1 MRWSQTYIPTLRE
14 TPSEAELVSHRYLLK
29 AGYIRK
35 LAAGIYNY
43 LPLMQ
48 RVLLKVTA
56 IVREEMDRAGAVE
69 VLLPVLQ
76 PSELWKATGR
86 WQVVGKE
93 LMRMKDR
100 HDRDLVLGGTHEEVI
115 ASMLAGELKSY
126 RQMPLNLYQIQV
138 KFRDEIRPRFGLMR
152 GREFY
157 MKDAYSFDV
166 DEAGLAVSYDKMV
179 DAYFA
184 SFRRMGLEVSKV
196 ESDTGAMGGKRA
208 DEFMVKVNTE
218 GGEAVILSCSNCDY
232 AANEEKAESGKGP
245 LEAGHGTRSLEKV
258 STPNQRTVDE
268 VTSFLQAT
276 PDRLIKTL
284 LYMADDKPVVVLIR
298 GDRELNEIKLT
309 NALGAVSLEMA
320 SPQKVTSITGAPTG
334 FAGPVGLSNVQI
346 IADWEIPAI
355 IDGITGGNE
364 ADTHYVGVQYERDYS
379 VDSLADLRN
388 CESGEPC
395 PRCENGTLSSYAG
408 IEVGNT
414 FMLGTKYTEALGV
427 TFLDEAG
434 KKHPPIMGSYGI
446 GITRSAQAA
455 VEANHDEHG
464 IVWPYSI
471 APYQISILPL
481 NVRKPELMNAAE
493 SLYAELTESGFEV
506 LLDDRDERGGVKF
519 KDSDLIG
526 IPIHVIVGDRGLAQN
541 EIEIKVR
548 QSGQR
553 LTAPLDGLVSA
564 CQDIARNLTSRQ
576 T

>member
-1 MRWSQTYIPTLRE
+1 MRWSHSYIPTLRE
-14 TPSEAELVSHRYLLK
+14 TPAEAELESHRYLLK

-35 LAAGIYNY
+35 LAAGIYSY

-56 IVREEMDRAGAVE
+56 IVREEMDRAGAQE

-100 HDRDLVLGGTHEEVI
+100 HDRDLVLGGTHEEVV
-115 ASMLAGELKSY
+115 AHMLAGELKSY

-166 DEAGLAVSYDKMV
+166 DEAGLKISYDKMV

-208 DEFMVKVNTE
+208 DEFMVKVDTE

-232 AANEEKAESGKGP
+232 AANEEKAESGSGP
-245 LEAGHGTRSLEKV
+245 LEARLGSRSLEKV
-258 STPNQRTVDE
+258 STPNSRTVDE
-268 VTSFLQAT
+268 VTSYLKAK
-276 PDRLIKTL
+276 PDQLIKTL
-284 LYMADDKPVVVLIR
+284 LYVADEKAVAVLIR
-298 GDRELNEIKLT
+298 GDRELNEIKLA
-309 NALGAVSLEMA
+309 NALGAASLEMA
-320 SPQKVTSITGAPTG
+320 TPDRVTRITGASVG
-334 FAGPVGLSNVQI
+334 FAGPVGLSGVKI
-346 IADWEIPAI
+346 IADWEVPAI
-355 IDGITGGNE
+355 ADGITGGNE
-364 ADTHYVGVQYERDYS
+364 SDTHYVGVQFDRDYT
-379 VDSLADLRN
+379 VDGLFDLRN
-388 CESGEPC
+388 SEPGDPC
-395 PRCENGTLSSYAG
+395 PRCGDGTLSSYAG

-414 FMLGTKYTEALGV
+414 FMLGTRYTEALGV
-427 TFLDEAG
+427 TFLDESG
-434 KKHPPIMGSYGI
+434 KKQTPIMGSYGI

-455 VEANHDEHG
+455 VEASHDEHG
-464 IVWPYSI
+464 IIWPYAI
-471 APYQISILPL
+471 APYQIVILPI
-481 NVRKPELMNAAE
+481 NVRKPELLKAAE
-493 SLYAELTESGFEV
+493 SLYDELIGSGFEV

-519 KDSDLIG
+519 KDADLIG
-526 IPIHVIVGDRGLAQN
+526 IPIQIIVGDRGLTQN

-553 LTAPLDGLVSA
+553 LTAPLDGLVAA
-564 CQDIARNLTSRQ
+564 CKEIARNLTSD
-576 T
+576 